1 MTRHTTRRCWRDW
14 LIGERRWAV
23 LALLLPTLAYGL
35 VFLLPFD
42 TFNNGRAYAAMRGQP
57 WFLGPQHREYAWGLV
72 ALFVFALGVLGYQ
85 REGAWRRVGWSA
97 LIVWWSFITVAQLVG
112 SPFGV
117 GGYLAL
123 TILVQSVRRLLY
135 DGV

>member
-1 MTRHTTRRCWRDW
+1 MTRHWHDW

-23 LALLLPTLAYGL
+23 LAILLPTLVYGL
-35 VFLLPFD
+35 VFLLPLP
-42 TFNNGRAYAAMRGQP
+42 TFSNGRAYLAMREQP
-57 WFLGPQHREYAWGLV
+57 WFLPAGEAREIAWGLV
-72 ALFVFALGVLGYQ
+72 ALGVFGLGVFGYQ
-85 REGAWRRVGWSA
+85 REGGWRRLGWSV
-97 LIVWWSFITVAQLVG
+97 LVVWWTFVMVAQVVG

-123 TILVQSVRRLLY
+123 TVWIQSVRRLLY